1 MFRLSMEQTVLRLQ
15 QEVEGLRRQLDDL
28 QSEGRGLRQAALQD
42 AADDAG
48 ARRELQR
55 QHRVALAAA
64 RTKAKADVAE
74 ELEMAVA
81 AAKVE
86 AREAE
91 RDRLRASVGPVL
103 AGLQRQQTQLLEE
116 AVVAKQRQEALE
128 AELVVTRQLVFD
140 ALYDPAEVLVRLGL

>member
-1 MFRLSMEQTVLRLQ
+1 MFGSNLHFAVMRLEA
-15 QEVEGLRRQLDDL
+15 EVAGLRRQLDDL
-28 QSEGRGLRQAALQD
+28 RSEARGLRQAALED
-42 AADDAG
+42 AAADAG

-91 RDRLRASVGPVL
+91 RDRLLASVGPVL
-103 AGLQRQQTQLLEE
+103 VEMQLEQQRLLREVAAGAEQRVRLET
-116 AVVAKQRQEALE
+116 
-128 AELVVTRQLVFD
+128 ELAATRQFVFD
-140 ALYDPAEVLVRLGL
+140 ALSDPAELRLRMGF